1 MAGMQASEITREE
14 ARWEPVELGPYIMDS
29 SGERVGPNS
38 APKRIGAAG
47 ERLAAEHLERLGFEV
62 VERNWRCAF
71 GEADIVAV
79 DLTGETVF
87 VEVKTRWGSVTDEVY
102 PELAVGPAKRR
113 TYCKLAAMYLLDHPG
128 VDLVRFDV
136 VGITLRARGTA
147 HLRHLVNAF
156 VQEQS

>member
-1 MAGMQASEITREE
+1 MATVQASGAKREDTG
-14 ARWEPVELGPYIMDS
+14 REPAELGPYIVDS
-29 SGERVGPNS
+29 TGARVGPNS
-38 APKRIGAAG
+38 APKKIGAVG
-47 ERLAAEHLERLGFEV
+47 EKLAAEHLERLGFEI
-62 VERNWRCAF
+62 VERNWRCVF

-79 DLTGETVF
+79 DQEGETVF
-87 VEVKTRWGSVTDEVY
+87 VEVKTRWGSVSDEVY

-136 VGITLRARGTA
+136 VGITLRAYGTA

-156 VQEQS
+156 VQEQP